1 MAPEIAKGLYE
12 RFVRQARNLPLDEE
26 SLLALSAV
34 RQLAA
39 ASRDTQLEV
48 FRATFTAPADMDSM
62 ERGILVFNRLALR
75 AWLLAQKL
83 PLEEG
88 DISELVSCAER
99 LEGWLSHFNPYITAI
114 GDVARSR
121 GLSESLWQ
129 RVEGIHPFLVEESDH
144 AEARSALKELE
155 QLFTDLRPEFAVRL
169 RDRRNFAASAQE
181 RADGERY
188 RQWGRLLWRGD
199 AAGATPAI
207 TDLIRHAET
216 ARTGSPGKTWIKQA
230 RKLLEAVD
238 HPALSQH
245 LADLFR
251 RVFDSLRDPADERPI
266 DPTSPDNTAIL
277 KGLCWIASLLT
288 DAELARGVGTLA
300 FAASKKLPGTGPRS
314 VSLCN
319 AAVYALGQMSDE
331 TALGQLAILKIKV
344 KAGNLQKSIEK
355 ALTAAAERMQV
366 PREEIEEMG
375 VPAYGLTEVGRL
387 EETFGGF
394 TAELTVDPRGKS
406 ELAWRK
412 GSSSGKPQK
421 SIPAAVK
428 SDFPEE
434 LKDLKG
440 AIKDLEKMVPAQ
452 RDRLDNLF
460 LERKAWPF
468 AVWKERYLDHPVV
481 GILARRL
488 IWRFTCGNGKSV
500 CDGIWHDGRIVN
512 VDDQKVARLDEPGV
526 TVELWHP
533 VGRPMDDVLAWRGW
547 LEQHEVRQPFKQAH
561 RELYLLTD
569 AERRTNTYSNR
580 YAAHILRQHQFHALC
595 GVRGWKNKLRLMVD
609 DIYAPPTKFLPQWG
623 LRAEF
628 WVEGIGDR
636 YGTDTT
642 DSGSFLYLATDQVRF
657 YRIQA
662 DQRYAHAYG
671 GGYEIHGEENPA
683 NEPLPLDLIPSLA
696 FSEILRDVD
705 LFVGVCS
712 VGNDPTWADGGP
724 EGRYARYWADFSFG
738 DLSVTARTRKEVL
751 ERLIPR
757 LKIAPRCSFDEKFL
771 KVRGDLRTY
780 KIHLGSGNILME
792 PNDQYLCIVPD
803 SRMEKGSDGM
813 FLPFEGDRT
822 LSIILSKAM
831 LLAADTKITDTTI
844 TRQIEA

>member
-1 MAPEIAKGLYE
+1 MAPEITKGLYE

-39 ASRDTQLEV
+39 ADRETHLEV
-48 FRATFTAPADMDSM
+48 FRATFTAPAEMDSM
-62 ERGILVFNRLALR
+62 ERGILVFNRLTLR
-75 AWLLAQKL
+75 VWLLAQKL
-83 PLEEG
+83 PLEESDLG
-88 DISELVSCAER
+88 ELVSCAER
-99 LEGWLSHFNPYITAI
+99 LEGWLSNFNPYITAI
-114 GDVARSR
+114 SEVARSR

-129 RVEGIHPFLVEESDH
+129 RVEGIHPFLVEESGH
-144 AEARSALKELE
+144 AEARAALKELE
-155 QLFTDLRPEFAVRL
+155 QLFTDLRPEFAAQL
-169 RDRRNFAASAQE
+169 RDRRNHAASAQE

-188 RQWGRLLWRGD
+188 RQWGRLLCRGD

-216 ARTGSPGKTWIKQA
+216 ARAASPGKTWIKQA

-238 HPALSQH
+238 QPALSQH

-266 DPTSPDNTAIL
+266 DPISPDNTAIL
-277 KGLCWIASLLT
+277 KGLCWVASLLT
-288 DAELARGVGTLA
+288 DPELARGVGALA

-331 TALGQLAILKIKV
+331 TALGQLAMLKIKV

-375 VPAYGLTEVGRL
+375 VPAYRLTEVGRL
-387 EETFGGF
+387 EETLGDF

-406 ELAWRK
+406 ELVWRR
-412 GSSSGKPQK
+412 GTASGKPQK

-460 LERKAWPF
+460 LERKAWPI
-468 AVWKERYLDHPVV
+468 AIWRERYLDHPVV

-488 IWRFTCGNGKSV
+488 IWRFTCGNGKSA

-512 VDDQKVARLDEPGV
+512 VDDQQVARLDEPGV
-526 TVELWHP
+526 TIELWHP

-547 LEQHEVRQPFKQAH
+547 LERHEVRQPFKQAH

-609 DIYAPPTKFLPQWG
+609 DIYTPPTKFLPQWG

-662 DQRYAHAYG
+662 DRRYAHAYG

-683 NEPLPLDLIPSLA
+683 NEPLALDLIPPLVL
-696 FSEILRDVD
+696 SEILRDVD

-712 VGNDPTWADGGP
+712 VGNDPTWGDGGP
-724 EGRYARYWADFSFG
+724 EGRYAAYWTDYSFG
-738 DLSVTARTRKEVL
+738 ALSVTARTRKEVL

-771 KVRGDLRTY
+771 RVRGDLRTY

-803 SRMEKGSDGM
+803 SKMEKGSDGM

-844 TRQIEA
+844 TRQIQG